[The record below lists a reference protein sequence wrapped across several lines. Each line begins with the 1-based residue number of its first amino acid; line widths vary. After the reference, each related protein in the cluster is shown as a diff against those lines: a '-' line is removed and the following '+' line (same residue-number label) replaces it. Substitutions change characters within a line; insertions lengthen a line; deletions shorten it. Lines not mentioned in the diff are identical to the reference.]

1 MHNYWVFVVVDH
13 KGRGAPNAAEIFEN
27 RVRKRFW
34 ALNPKGAHAK
44 KLQEGDKVVLCM
56 AGKYSRGLA
65 GQAILGS
72 SLRKITAKQREQL
85 HGLPSRGFSHCVRF
99 KRVKPFKQ
107 IRCLGDY
114 RGKVSFINGAK
125 HPRLPQGS
133 IIKIDRSH
141 YHKLAH
147 N

>member
-1 MHNYWVFVVVDH
+1 MHNYWVFVIVDH

-34 ALNPKGAHAK
+34 ALNPKAAHAK
-44 KLQEGDKVVLCM
+44 KLQQGDRVVLCM
-56 AGKYSRGLA
+56 AGKYSRGFA
-65 GQAILGS
+65 GQAVLDSGI
-72 SLRKITAKQREQL
+72 RKITSREREHL
-85 HGLPSRGFSHCVRF
+85 RGLPSKGFSHSVRF

-114 RGKVSFINGAK
+114 RGKVPFINGAK

-133 IIKIDRSH
+133 IIKIDRSQ
-141 YHKLAH
+141 YQKLAH
-147 N
+147 K